1 MTCDHGARGLTLLML
16 VATLLAAVSAA
27 SAAPTATPPGR
38 RAQTILHMLD
48 YVAVD
53 YPGVVKDGK
62 ILDQSEFK
70 EQVDFVTQAVTMIG
84 ELPDR
89 PERAVLVEQTR
100 RLLSLVEA
108 KRPGDDVARLAG
120 EIRWALIKAYQV
132 LVAPSR
138 PPDLRAARELY
149 AGRCAA
155 CHGGDGRGDGP
166 AAKGLEPAPT
176 DFHDRERLDRRS
188 AYALYSTITLGVPGT
203 AMAAFADLSDD
214 QRWGLALH
222 VGSLAD
228 DPAERQR
235 GATLWGL
242 GRGRAEFPDLAA
254 LATTTAVEASSRHGY
269 DAVAVLAY
277 LRTRPELLLRPGAE
291 ALARS
296 ARLLGESLAA
306 YRGGRA
312 REAQDLA
319 VSSYL
324 DGFELIEPSLDAVDR
339 TLRVAVETEMIRY
352 RTMLRAGAPV
362 ADVQAQVERLQG
374 LLSDAQRALS
384 GGGLEAGPAFV
395 SAFVLLLREGLEAVL
410 VVAATIAMLVRSGRR
425 DALPAVHGGWIAAL
439 VLGALTW
446 AAASYVVTISGA
458 TREVTEGITALAAT
472 VVLLYVGFWM
482 HDKSHADRWE
492 AYLQTRLRGAL
503 GRGATW
509 GLAAVSFLAVY
520 REVFETVLFYQALWL
535 QTAPGGQHA
544 LVGGLAVA
552 AVALILS
559 SWLIIRGS
567 LHLPL
572 GVFFGVTSLVL
583 AALAIV
589 LAGKG
594 IAALQEA
601 AIFAPH
607 PIGAPRVPVLG
618 VYPDLLGLLLQAAL
632 VLLVAAGF
640 TWRSRNL
647 RRGG

>member
-1 MTCDHGARGLTLLML
+1 MGRLTGLALA
-16 VATLLAAVSAA
+16 ATLLAASGAA
-27 SAAPTATPPGR
+27 AAPPGA

-53 YPGVVKDGK
+53 YPGVVKNGHVTDEA
-62 ILDQSEFK
+62 EFK
-70 EQVDFVTQAVTMIG
+70 EQVDFVTQAITMLG

-89 PERAVLVEQTR
+89 PERTALVDRAR

-108 KRPGDDVARLAG
+108 KGSGDEVTRLAG
-120 EIRWALIKAYQV
+120 EIRWAVIKAYQV
-132 LVAPSR
+132 PVAPAR
-138 PPDLRAARELY
+138 PPDPGAARAVY
-149 AGRCAA
+149 AARCAA
-155 CHGGDGRGDGP
+155 CHGAEGRGDGP
-166 AAKGLEPAPT
+166 AAKGLQPAPT
-176 DFHDRERLDRRS
+176 DFHDHERLDRRS
-188 AYALYSTITLGVPGT
+188 AYALYSTITLGVSGT
-203 AMAAFADLSDD
+203 AMTAFTDLSDD

-222 VGSLAD
+222 VAGLAD
-228 DPAERQR
+228 DPAARER

-242 GRGRAEFPDLAA
+242 GRGRAEFPGLAA
-254 LATTTAVEASSRHGY
+254 LATMTAVEASSRHGQE
-269 DAVAVLAY
+269 AVALLAY
-277 LRTRPELLLRPGAE
+277 LRTRPELLVRPGGE

-324 DGFELIEPSLDAVDR
+324 DGFELIEPSLDAIDR
-339 TLRVAVETEMIRY
+339 SLRVTVESETIRY
-352 RTMLRAGAPV
+352 RTMLRDGAPV
-362 ADVQAQVERLQG
+362 ADVQAQAERLQE

-384 GGGLEAGPAFV
+384 GGGLAAGPAFV
-395 SAFVLLLREGLEAVL
+395 SAFVILLREGLEAVL
-410 VVAATIAMLVRSGRR
+410 VVAAIIALLVRSGRR

-439 VLGALTW
+439 ALGALTW
-446 AAASYVVTISGA
+446 AAASYAVTISGA

-472 VVLLYVGFWM
+472 AVLLYVGFWM
-482 HDKSHADRWE
+482 HDKAHAERWE
-492 AYLQTRLRGAL
+492 AYLHTRLRGAL

-509 GLAAVSFLAVY
+509 GLAGVSFLAVY

-535 QTAPGGQHA
+535 QTAPGSQHA

-552 AVALILS
+552 AVALLLS

-567 LHLPL
+567 LRLPL

-601 AIFAPH
+601 AILAPH
-607 PIGAPRVPVLG
+607 PIGAPRLPVLG

-632 VLLVAAGF
+632 ALLVAAGF
-640 TWRSRNL
+640 TWRSRSL
-647 RRGG
+647 RREG